1 MKKNTAVLIIDNE
14 QDVRDTLAAVFED
27 EGVAVF
33 CAVDAVTGVKLIE
46 EKPVAV
52 VFLEVML
59 PVMGGIAALEKIK
72 TAFPDVEVI
81 MMSGRANINIAVR
94 TIKAGAFDFLEK
106 PLSIEKA
113 LVALRNAQNMSRL
126 RAENVMLRKQRKRE
140 ERIVGDSPAIQRVK
154 DVIDHAAGTDARI
167 LITGESGAGKELVA
181 RAIHKASKRK
191 DGPFIAVNCAAIP
204 DTLIESELF
213 GHEKGAFTDAASLRK
228 GRFELANG
236 GTLFLDE
243 IADMS
248 LSAQAKV
255 LRVIQEQKI
264 ERLGGERTIAVDV
277 RIVSAT
283 NKDLA
288 LECRNQR
295 FREDLFFR
303 LNVIPVHVPALRE
316 RREDIIPI
324 LKYFLSEAVP
334 SGVVLSNE
342 AEQMLV
348 EREWTG
354 NVRELRNISER
365 IALFLPDHGDT
376 VLVDINVLRSVSE
389 MAGKNEENSRQKT
402 AEYAIFEKSYGE
414 AKAAFEKQYLEY
426 HLTKNGG
433 VLTKTAEEI
442 GMFPSNLH
450 IKLRKTGL
458 L

>member
-14 QDVRDTLAAVFED
+14 KDVCDTLAAVFED
-27 EGVAVF
+27 EGMAVF
-33 CAVDAVTGVKLIE
+33 SAGDAATGIKLIE
-46 EKPVAV
+46 EKPIAV
-52 VFLEVML
+52 VFLEVTL
-59 PVMGGIAALEKIK
+59 PVMGGIEVLEKIK
-72 TAFPDVEVI
+72 KTFSGVEVI
-81 MMSGRANINIAVR
+81 MMSERANINIAVR

-126 RAENVMLRKQRKRE
+126 REENIMLKKQRKRE
-140 ERIVGDSPAIQRVK
+140 ERIIGDSPAIQKVK

-167 LITGESGAGKELVA
+167 LITGENGTGKELVA
-181 RAIHKASKRK
+181 RAIHRASKRK

-213 GHEKGAFTDAASLRK
+213 GHEKGAFTDASSLRK
-228 GRFELANG
+228 GRFEMANG

-248 LSAQAKV
+248 LSAQAKM

-264 ERLGGERTIAVDV
+264 ERLGGERTITVDV

-283 NKDLA
+283 NKDLVR
-288 LECRNQR
+288 ECKAQR

-303 LNVIPVHVPALRE
+303 LNVIPVHVPALCE

-334 SGVVLSNE
+334 SGVVLSRE

-348 EREWTG
+348 EREWSG
-354 NVRELRNISER
+354 NVRELKNIAER

-376 VLVDINVLRSVSE
+376 ALIDINVLRSVSE
-389 MAGKNEENSRQKT
+389 MAGKNEENTRQKT
-402 AEYAIFEKSYGE
+402 ADYDILDKSYGE
-414 AKAAFEKQYLEY
+414 AKAAFERQYLEY
-426 HLTKNGG
+426 HLAKNGG
-433 VLTKTAEEI
+433 ALTKTAEEI
-442 GMFPSNLH
+442 GVFPSNLH